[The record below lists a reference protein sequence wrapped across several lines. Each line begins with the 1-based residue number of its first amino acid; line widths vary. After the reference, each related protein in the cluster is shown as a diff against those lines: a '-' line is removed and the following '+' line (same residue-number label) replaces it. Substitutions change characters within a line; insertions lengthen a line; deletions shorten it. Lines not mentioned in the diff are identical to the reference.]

1 VLIDSCSVSSTLTNI
16 LLLST
21 AIINTINTQLAA
33 ARAALSEK
41 EAELDHVTTV
51 TRHSEANKEQQ
62 RQRLESAH
70 AALRD
75 AEARAAAAGAAAD
88 AARRE
93 LEVRSVTVL

>member
-1 VLIDSCSVSSTLTNI
+1 M
-16 LLLST
+16 
-21 AIINTINTQLAA
+21 
-33 ARAALSEK
+33 
-41 EAELDHVTTV
+41 

-70 AALRD
+70 TALRD

-93 LEVRSVTVL
+93 LEVRLITVLRLLIAVVMGTAASLSSHV